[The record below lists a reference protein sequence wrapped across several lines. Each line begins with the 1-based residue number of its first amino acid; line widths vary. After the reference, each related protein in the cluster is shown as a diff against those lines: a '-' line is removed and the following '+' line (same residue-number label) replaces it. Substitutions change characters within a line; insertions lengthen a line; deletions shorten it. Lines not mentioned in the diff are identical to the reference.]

1 MYCVSVRCRTHHPRL
16 GVLPWRMCFSMTAS
30 FTSATLLLAVG
41 GVASQHVR
49 AKVEWPYALIPV
61 MFGMQQILEGLI
73 WIALGDGGSSIGRF
87 APALTQGY
95 SLFSQVLW
103 PVYIPVAV
111 WMLEPRPRQRTM
123 LMGISA
129 AGALVSLFLLNAMVE
144 NPVTAH
150 LQENHIAYAFAHVHI
165 VSASLLYLLGTCVA
179 PLLSSHTSVRLFGVA
194 AFSSALLAYIA
205 FSTWFI
211 SVWCFFAGALS
222 CVVLLY
228 FIPFRRFRPFRT
240 QAHR

>member
-1 MYCVSVRCRTHHPRL
+1 M
-16 GVLPWRMCFSMTAS
+16 MAS

-41 GVASQHVR
+41 GVASLQVR
-49 AKVEWPYALIPV
+49 TKAELPYALIPV
-61 MFGMQQILEGLI
+61 MFGLQQILEGLI
-73 WIALGDGGSSIGRF
+73 WIALGDGGSSVARYG
-87 APALTQGY
+87 PALTQVY

-111 WMLEPRPRQRTM
+111 WMLEPRPRQRKV
-123 LMGISA
+123 LMAISA
-129 AGALVSLFLLNAMVE
+129 AGALVSLFLLYSMFE

-150 LQENHIAYAFAHVHI
+150 LQGHHIAYAFTHVHV

-179 PLLSSHTSVRLFGVA
+179 PLLSHHASVRLFGA
-194 AFSSALLAYIA
+194 AALLSALLAYIV

-228 FIPFRRFRPFRT
+228 FVPFRRFHHFRT